1 MLLLS
6 MPVVGP
12 KLNSKSSNI
21 ALKPI
26 VVEEVTIL
34 KIFITTTF
42 HLLIMF

>member
-1 MLLLS
+1 

-26 VVEEVTIL
+26 VVVEEVTIL
-34 KIFITTTF
+34 KIFNTTTF
-42 HLLIMF
+42 HLLIIF